1 MSKTP
6 EVIYLI
12 PGEDIDGVM
21 GWLWCDDPAP
31 SKDHDPNEAV
41 KYVRADKVVELQAA
55 VLDQAC
61 SDIGEM
67 AYCPDV
73 KTPHGAIA
81 KAADYCGLYAIS
93 IRSKRGK

>member
-12 PGEDIDGVM
+12 PGEDY
-21 GWLWCDDPAP
+21 DPAP
-31 SKDHDPNEAV
+31 SKYHAPDEAV

-61 SDIGEM
+61 SDISEM
-67 AYCPDV
+67 VYCLDK
-73 KTPHGAIA
+73 KTPQGAIV
-81 KAADYCGLYAIS
+81 KAADYCRLYAIR
-93 IRSKRGK
+93 IRAKRGNGHV